1 MAEQPDRHG
10 RSDRRAAGD
19 DAVEQVFRAE
29 SGAAL
34 ATVARLTGDIGLA
47 EEAVQEAFLVA
58 LRRWP
63 AAGVPDRPGA
73 WITTT
78 ARNRALDVLRRE
90 GRRPDLEEAAARSAL
105 SSLEATPPILHPV
118 ADDQL
123 QMLFT
128 CCHPS
133 LDPSSRVA
141 LTLRLVGGLSTAEVA
156 RLLLTGEPGVAK
168 RIQRAKH
175 KIRTAGIPL
184 RVPPPELLAER
195 VPSVLECVYLTFTE
209 GYAATSGEELVRPE
223 LCDEAIRLAR
233 LLVAL
238 LPDEPGPDALLAL
251 LLLQDSR
258 RDTRFDERGRL
269 VLLEDQ
275 DRGGWDQRQIEEGLT
290 WLRRAERH
298 TELSAGAAAYL
309 LQAALAAEHA
319 RASSWEAT
327 DWATIV
333 RRYDDLVALTGS
345 PVVAVNRAVAV
356 SYADGPAVA
365 LPLLQQLADDQ
376 RLRGSHAVE
385 AALADVHRR
394 LGDAAAASAH
404 YRAALAAAGT
414 EPERALLRRRLEA
427 LQPSGDPDAPSPS
440 VEVDAV
446 LPARH
451 PEH

>member
-1 MAEQPDRHG
+1 M
-10 RSDRRAAGD
+10 GD
-19 DAVEQVFRAE
+19 LD
-29 SGAAL
+29 
-34 ATVARLTGDIGLA
+34 LA

-63 AAGVPDRPGA
+63 ATGVPDRPGA

-78 ARNRALDVLRRE
+78 ARNRAIDVLRHE
-90 GRRPDLEEAAARSAL
+90 SRRPEREEQASRAALA
-105 SSLEATPPILHPV
+105 SLEATPPILHPV

-128 CCHPS
+128 CCHPA
-133 LDPSSRVA
+133 LDPESRVA
-141 LTLRLVGGLSTAEVA
+141 LTLRLVGGLRTAEIA
-156 RLLLTGEPGVAK
+156 RLLLAGEPGVAK

-209 GYAATSGEELVRPE
+209 GYAATAGPALVRPE

-233 LLVAL
+233 LLAAL

-258 RDTRFDERGRL
+258 RASRFDERGHL

-275 DRGGWDQRQIEEGLT
+275 DRGGWDHRQIEEGLT
-290 WLRRAERH
+290 WLRRAEAH
-298 TELSAGAAAYL
+298 HELSAGAAAYL

-319 RASSWEAT
+319 RAPTWDQT
-327 DWATIV
+327 DWPAIV
-333 RRYDDLVALTGS
+333 ARYDDLVTLTGS

-365 LPLLQQLADDQ
+365 LPLLEQLTSDP
-376 RLRGSHAVE
+376 RLHDGHAVVV
-385 AALADVHRR
+385 ALADVLRR
-394 LGDAAAASAH
+394 LGDARSAAAQ
-404 YRAALAAAGT
+404 YERALDLART
-414 EPERALLRRRLEA
+414 EPERALLRRRLAQVEA
-427 LQPSGDPDAPSPS
+427 STEG
-440 VEVDAV
+440 
-446 LPARH
+446 
-451 PEH
+451 